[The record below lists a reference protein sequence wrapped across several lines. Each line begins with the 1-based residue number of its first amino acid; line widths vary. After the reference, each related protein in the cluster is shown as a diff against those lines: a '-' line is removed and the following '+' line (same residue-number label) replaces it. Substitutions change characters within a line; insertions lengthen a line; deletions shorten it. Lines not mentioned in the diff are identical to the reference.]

1 MYGQSQADIE
11 KVITSSDGFTIRWL
25 SVGNILGG
33 GRGVQPQK
41 NPKKTKPKMGIAGNV
56 GFFEKGVE
64 SPFLNIPDNLI

>member
-33 GRGVQPQK
+33 EGGSTSK
-41 NPKKTKPKMGIAGNV
+41 KPKKNQTQNGNRW
-56 GFFEKGVE
+56 
-64 SPFLNIPDNLI
+64 